1 MHVFVQ
7 LAWTADHV
15 IQLRRNASASCC
27 RPAHGSALVGQA
39 VGLPGRSEALF
50 GCAQLHECR
59 LYQSASAACLCSHD
73 EPQPK
78 DPLVLPSYLH
88 HAV

>member
-1 MHVFVQ
+1 MRTHVFVQ
-7 LAWTADHV
+7 LAWAADHV

-50 GCAQLHECR
+50 GCAQLHERR
-59 LYQSASAACLCSHD
+59 L
-73 EPQPK
+73 
-78 DPLVLPSYLH
+78 
-88 HAV
+88 